1 MPDRRGI
8 LMPLDPG
15 RQRTLVVATLGT
27 TQTLAWA
34 STYYLPAVLA
44 DTIAAD
50 LNVSRDWFFGAFS
63 ASLLI
68 SAFLGPAVGRFI
80 DRRGGRDVL
89 ALSNLVFALGLIA
102 LAVSHGPAGLAIAWT
117 IIGVG
122 MALGLYE
129 PAFSTLAGLYGGGA
143 RSAITGITLIAGFA
157 STVGWPASTFLSH
170 EIGWRATCLTWA
182 ALHLLLGLPANRF
195 LLPAA
200 PPPVR
205 AVTQD
210 VPAVTGDA
218 TRTLV
223 LLAVMFGAAA
233 FVSGAMS
240 AHLPRLL
247 AACGIAPTAAVAAA
261 ALVGPAQVAA
271 RIIEFSLLRRISPLA
286 SARLAV
292 ALHPVGVAVIAVLG
306 PPAAMAFAVLH
317 GAGNGM
323 VTIARGTLPLALFGS
338 AGYGLR
344 TGLLAAPGRVTQ
356 ALAPILFGVVLDR
369 GGPGAALALSSGL
382 SILGLVALMALRI
395 GPARSNSIKRAA

>member
-1 MPDRRGI
+1 
-8 LMPLDPG
+8 MPLSPG
-15 RQRTLVVATLGT
+15 RHRTLVVATLGT

-50 LNVSRDWFFGAFS
+50 LNVSRDWFFGMFS

-68 SAFLGPAVGRFI
+68 SAFLGPTVGRFI
-80 DRRGGRDVL
+80 DRRGGRDILALSNVVFAAGLVVL
-89 ALSNLVFALGLIA
+89 ALSHGPGG
-102 LAVSHGPAGLAIAWT
+102 LAVAWT

-157 STVGWPASTFLSH
+157 STVGWPMSTFLSQ
-170 EIGWRATCLTWA
+170 EIGWRGTCLAWA
-182 ALHLLLGLPANRF
+182 ALHVLLGLPANRF
-195 LLPAA
+195 LVPGA
-200 PPPVR
+200 PPPTR
-205 AVTQD
+205 MALQA
-210 VPAVTGDA
+210 VPAASEGVP
-218 TRTLV
+218 RTLA
-223 LLAVMFGAAA
+223 LLAVMFGASA
-233 FVSGAMS
+233 FVAGAMA

-247 AACGIAPTAAVAAA
+247 LAAGVSPVAAVGAA

-271 RIIEFSLLRRISPLA
+271 RIVDFSLLRRLSPLV

-292 ALHPVGVAVIAVLG
+292 ALHPAGVALLAAFG
-306 PPAAMAFAVLH
+306 APAAVAFALLH

-323 VTIARGTLPLALFGS
+323 VTIARGTLPLALFG
-338 AGYGLR
+338 ATGYGLR

-356 ALAPILFGVVLDR
+356 AAAPLLFGMLLD
-369 GGPGAALALSSGL
+369 GAGPTPALMLTAGL
-382 SILGLVALMALRI
+382 SILGLVALLALRSKHSQ
-395 GPARSNSIKRAA
+395 GDALGRPA

>member
-1 MPDRRGI
+1 
-8 LMPLDPG
+8 MPLGPG

-50 LNVSRDWFFGAFS
+50 LNVSRNWFFGMFS

-89 ALSNLVFALGLIA
+89 ALSNVVFALGLVVLA
-102 LAVSHGPAGLAIAWT
+102 LSHGPAGLAIAWT

-129 PAFSTLAGLYGGGA
+129 PAFSTLAGLYGSGA
-143 RSAITGITLIAGFA
+143 RGAITGITLIAGFA
-157 STVGWPASTFLSH
+157 STVGWPMSTFLSH

-182 ALHLLLGLPANRF
+182 ALHVMLGLPANRF
-195 LLPAA
+195 LVPTA
-200 PPPVR
+200 PPPAH
-205 AVTQD
+205 AVAQA
-210 VPAVTGDA
+210 VPAARDDA
-218 TRTLV
+218 GRTLV
-223 LLAVMFGAAA
+223 LLAVMFGASA

-271 RIIEFSLLRRISPLA
+271 RIVEFSLLRRISPLA

-292 ALHPVGVAVIAVLG
+292 ALHPLGVAVIAVLG
-306 PPAAMAFAVLH
+306 PPAAMAFAILH

-323 VTIARGTLPLALFGS
+323 VTIARGTLPLALFGA

-356 ALAPILFGVVLDR
+356 AMAPILFGVALDR
-369 GGPGAALALSSGL
+369 GGPWVALALSSGL
-382 SILGLVALMALRI
+382 SIVGLGALVAL
-395 GPARSNSIKRAA
+395 RSRPRLSGAITRAA